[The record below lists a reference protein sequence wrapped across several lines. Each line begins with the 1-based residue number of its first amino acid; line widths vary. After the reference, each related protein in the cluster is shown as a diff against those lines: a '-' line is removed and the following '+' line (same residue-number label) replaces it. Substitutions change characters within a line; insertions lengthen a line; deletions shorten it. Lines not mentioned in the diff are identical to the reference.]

1 MALFM
6 TACGGGDT
14 EDSQSDKKSEKDYVY
29 SLDHMGTWYGFGS
42 DGEEAEFEIK
52 IKKKSKDSANVTLDF
67 YGDNAHDA
75 EEKFEIVFDSKDE
88 AKEDTESDRQRVFK
102 FSINENGKEELIIAM
117 TDKSTGKPVSQSI
130 EAGRK
135 PTWKEAFESEDK
147 KSSSKENDTKDKKD
161 KKDTTDNS
169 GLKITGKKSEYK
181 KRYDELSKKE
191 IAEGPQQE
199 MNVASMELYQQWD
212 ALLNDV
218 YNYLKESKSK
228 LEFDKISKDELEWI
242 KEKEAAI
249 AESRAEFEG
258 GSMAALVAN
267 GTAIDYT
274 QKRCEYLI
282 SLID

>member
-14 EDSQSDKKSEKDYVY
+14 EDSQSDKKSGKDYVY

-52 IKKKSKDSANVTLDF
+52 IKKKSKDSANVTLNG
-67 YGDNAHDA
+67 YGDSAYDD

-102 FSINENGKEELIIAM
+102 FSTNENGKEELIIAM
-117 TDKSTGKPVSQSI
+117 TDKSTVKPVSQSI

-147 KSSSKENDTKDKKD
+147 KSSSKKNDTNDTK
-161 KKDTTDNS
+161 DNS

-249 AESRAEFEG
+249 KESRAEFEG

-267 GTAIDYT
+267 TTAIDYT

>member
-6 TACGGGDT
+6 TACGGSDT

-52 IKKKSKDSANVTLDF
+52 IKKKSKDSANVTF
-67 YGDNAHDA
+67 NGYGNSAYNS

-117 TDKSTGKPVSQSI
+117 TDKNTGKPVSQNI

-147 KSSSKENDTKDKKD
+147 KSSTKENDTKDT
-161 KKDTTDNS
+161 KDTKDDG

-199 MNVASMELYQQWD
+199 MNAFSMELYQQWD

-228 LEFDKISKDELEWI
+228 SEFDKISKDELEWI

-249 AESRAEFEG
+249 KESRAEFEG

-267 GTAIDYT
+267 TTAIDYT
-274 QKRCEYLI
+274 QKRCDYLI